1 VGVEASKHSR
11 SEEIPMNLIK
21 LDTVRRHT
29 RRELTPD
36 QAKTLVSHPNISV
49 VKAQAAAL
57 SLHPWG
63 NTPEEWLR
71 LEACLVLIEERRRG
85 L

>member
-1 VGVEASKHSR
+1 
-11 SEEIPMNLIK
+11 MNLIK
-21 LDTVRRHT
+21 LADVRRHT
-29 RRELTPD
+29 GRQLTVG

-85 L
+85 P